1 MPDAP
6 RRAASIR
13 ERGNI
18 YSREGFPRTGKLL
31 LQLAKVVERGEDD
44 KRQSVFEQ
52 IAPTFRIEYGI
63 DSDFL
68 ALYDFIDE
76 ILIDSVLNKIVGF
89 ADKLLELKP
98 LIDSMQKGATIIGT
112 ISSAFLRAGRLTDEE
127 RYYAACLLHAIDVEG
142 QFDEA
147 CRIIYVLYKASLG
160 ENVNYSDVVGL
171 KVHQLRDMMR
181 PLSGGR
187 SDILFFGWQEG
198 HLRNCMAHVRL
209 EYNVANDTMH
219 FVDIDMRDGRQTYNQ
234 TWSFQQFSKF
244 LHMAHGVS
252 FVFLHLVM
260 ILGAHDMAFATNPF
274 QAN

>member
-1 MPDAP
+1 LLPDAA

-13 ERGNI
+13 QRGDI
-18 YSREGFPRTGKLL
+18 FIGQALPKTGQLL
-31 LQLAKVVERGEDD
+31 LQLAEVVERGEDD

-52 IAPTFRIEYGI
+52 ISPTFRTEYGI

-68 ALYDFIDE
+68 ALYDFIDG
-76 ILIDSVLNKIVGF
+76 ILVDSVLNQVVGF

-98 LIDSMQKGATIIGT
+98 LLDSMQKGANVMGT
-112 ISSAFLRAGRLTDEE
+112 ISTAFLKASKLTDEE
-127 RYYAACLLHAIDVEG
+127 RYYAACLLHVIDVEG
-142 QFDEA
+142 PFEEA
-147 CRIIYVLYKASLG
+147 CRIIYVLYKISQG

-171 KVHQLRDMMR
+171 NVHQLRDMMR

-187 SDILFFGWQEG
+187 SDILFLGWQEG

-209 EYNVANDTMH
+209 EYNASNGMMH
-219 FVDIDMRDGRQTYNQ
+219 FNDVDPRTREPTYNK
-234 TWSFQQFSKF
+234 TWSYQDFSKF
-244 LHMAHGVS
+244 LHMTNGVS

-274 QAN
+274 